1 MSRWP
6 KQKPH
11 SSKQTDQTTQEGR
24 NGKEQCPAAA
34 LAECLNAAP
43 WPGMTMRTGGAGPT
57 RESVTSKC
65 TACACPAAPAMSTLL
80 VSVSDSC
87 RAAERP
93 RSIASIH
100 STVSAGNSD
109 VSTVTCEGLTLYHR
123 HQCPKYYYQ

>member
-1 MSRWP
+1 MQRATWTRLAVSRNR
-6 KQKPH
+6 
-11 SSKQTDQTTQEGR
+11 SRANKQTNKRPNDQEGR

-65 TACACPAAPAMSTLL
+65 TACECPAAPAISTLL

-87 RAAERP
+87 RAAERL

-100 STVSAGNSD
+100 RSAAM
-109 VSTVTCEGLTLYHR
+109 
-123 HQCPKYYYQ
+123 PAP